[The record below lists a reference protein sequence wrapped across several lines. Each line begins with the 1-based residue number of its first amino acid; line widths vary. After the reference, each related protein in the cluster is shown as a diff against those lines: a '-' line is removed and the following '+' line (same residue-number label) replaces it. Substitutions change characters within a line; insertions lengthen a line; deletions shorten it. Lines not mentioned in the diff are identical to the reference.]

1 MSQSQLTRPD
11 TERGSGSVRKS
22 SGSVRKGRSA
32 VRRRSF
38 LRPRGYV
45 WILPALILCVG
56 LIYYSVGYTAYIS
69 TLNWNGSSP
78 DPTHVGAANYTQ
90 AFSDPVFWLAIRHT
104 VISFLVTFT
113 VSAVLGFVLAAILH
127 SRPWF
132 GVVYKVIIFVPVVL
146 APAIMAPIFRQIFS
160 NDGEFNWLLTHV
172 GLGGLAQ
179 PWLAQ
184 SNTALGVILAV
195 TIWGGTG
202 VTFILY
208 FAAMGQI
215 DPELLEAAELDGA
228 GNIRKLASIIWPMV
242 RGTTLALA
250 TLSAIGALKTFDIP
264 YLITTGGPNFATE
277 FLGTLI
283 YRTSIP
289 LGQVGYG
296 AALSILLLVIALAMA
311 IILNA
316 RRRTKGDGPDA

>member
-1 MSQSQLTRPD
+1 MSST
-11 TERGSGSVRKS
+11 
-22 SGSVRKGRSA
+22 KGRSA
-32 VRRRSF
+32 ARRRSF
-38 LRPRGYV
+38 LRPSGYA
-45 WILPALILCVG
+45 WIFPALIFCVG
-56 LIYYSVGYTAYIS
+56 LLYYSVGYTGYIS
-69 TLNWNGSSP
+69 SLDWNGTAP
-78 DPTHVGAANYTQ
+78 DPASVGFANYIR
-90 AFSDPVFWLAIRHT
+90 AFSDPVFWLAIEHT

-113 VSAVLGFVLAAILH
+113 ISTVLGFVFAALLH
-127 SRPWF
+127 SRPIF
-132 GVVYKVIIFVPVVL
+132 GGVYKVVLFVPVVL
-146 APAIMAPIFRQIFS
+146 APAIMAPVFRQIFA
-160 NDGEFNWLLTHV
+160 NGGQFNWLLTHI

-184 SNTALGVILAV
+184 SGTALGVILAI

-228 GNIRKLASIIWPMV
+228 GNIRRLVSIIWPNV
-242 RGTTLALA
+242 RGTTVALA

-264 YLITTGGPNFATE
+264 YLVTTGGPNFATE

-289 LGQVGYG
+289 LGAVGYG
-296 AALSILLLVIALAMA
+296 AALSILLLVIALVMA
-311 IILNA
+311 IVLNA
-316 RRRTKGDGPDA
+316 GRAKREGRTDA

>member
-1 MSQSQLTRPD
+1 MST
-11 TERGSGSVRKS
+11 THGRGV
-22 SGSVRKGRSA
+22 A
-32 VRRRSF
+32 QRRSF
-38 LRPRGYV
+38 LRPSGYV
-45 WILPALILCVG
+45 WVLPALIVCVG
-56 LIYYSVGYTAYIS
+56 LLYYSVGYTGYIS
-69 TLNWNGSSP
+69 TLVWNGTAP
-78 DPTHVGAANYTQ
+78 DVTHVGLANYGK

-104 VISFLVTFT
+104 VISFVVTFT
-113 VSAVLGFVLAAILH
+113 ISTVLGFVFAALLH

-132 GVVYKVIIFVPVVL
+132 GGIYKVVLFVPVVL
-146 APAIMAPIFRQIFS
+146 APAIMAPVFRQIFA
-160 NDGEFNWLLTHV
+160 NDGQFNFLLNHI
-172 GLGGLAQ
+172 GLGALAQ

-184 SNTALGVILAV
+184 SGTALGVILAI

-228 GNIRKLASIIWPMV
+228 GNIRRLVSIIWPSV

-264 YLITTGGPNFATE
+264 YLVTTGGPNFATE

-289 LGQVGYG
+289 LGAVGYG
-296 AALSILLLVIALAMA
+296 AALSILLLVVALVMA
-311 IILNA
+311 IVLNA
-316 RRRTKGDGPDA
+316 RRRNSGGQTDA